1 MGRFQAVPLDGDRVC
16 CPSETRVR
24 TLLLSDRRFLAHD
37 PGPEHPETPSR
48 LESVLRALDP
58 LPAGAIL
65 RQPSREA
72 TVEELGRVHAAA
84 YVDHV
89 LGLRGRAGALDHETP
104 VSEGSVDAA
113 RLAAGACVEL
123 VEAIGE
129 GRAQNGFALVRPPGH
144 HATRDRGMGYC
155 VFNNVAVA
163 AAHALARGTARR
175 VLVVDWD
182 VHHGNGTQDI
192 FYERDD
198 VLFFSVHEDRLFPEG
213 SGLAE
218 ERGAGPGAGYTLNV
232 PLSPGAGDEDL
243 RRAFAEVLV
252 PAAERFGPDLVLVS
266 AGFDAHGADAM
277 SGQRVTTEG
286 FAALCAVVC
295 DLAERS
301 AGGRVGLVL
310 EGGYDLASLGES
322 VRACVEVLSRGARV
336 G

>member
-1 MGRFQAVPLDGDRVC
+1 MLAALEP
-16 CPSETRVR
+16 RVR
-24 TLLLSDRRFLAHD
+24 TLLLTDRRFLAHD

-48 LESVLRALDP
+48 LESVLGALDP
-58 LPAGAIL
+58 LPAGALL

-72 TVEELGRVHAAA
+72 TLEELRRVHTAA

-89 LGLRGRAGALDHETP
+89 LGLRGHAGALDPETP

-113 RLAAGACVEL
+113 LLAAGACVEL
-123 VEAIGE
+123 VEAIGD

-144 HATRDRGMGYC
+144 HATSDRGMGYC

-163 AAHALARGTARR
+163 AAHALARGARR

-198 VLFFSVHEDRLFPEG
+198 VLFFSVHEDRLFPEH
-213 SGLAE
+213 SGLGE

-232 PLSPGAGDEDL
+232 PLPPGAGDEDL
-243 RRAFAEVLV
+243 RRAFADVLV

-277 SGQRVTTEG
+277 SEQRVTTEG
-286 FAALCAVVC
+286 FAALCAMICGV
-295 DLAERS
+295 AERS

-310 EGGYDLASLGES
+310 EGGYDLASLSAS
-322 VRACVEVLSRGARV
+322 VRACVEVLCRSGGA